1 MGTQE
6 PADDASGPP
15 PSLRQALRDCAVAGL
30 SGVLEVTGE
39 PGGTICFSG
48 GGVVAVET
56 PGAPSTEVILLR
68 SGRIAEADWAA
79 AFAAAAAG
87 GYAIGPE
94 LVIRGLI
101 GAGELEAVLRLA
113 VADAMFVLSG
123 GLVEACRVEPEEADS
138 QFVLEPPADVGWLL
152 AEASRRMRVLAS
164 SRGLV
169 EHDRDRM
176 AAAPGAVQP
185 GVLLGQGQDE
195 ILALANGRRTARDMA
210 FALGQ
215 GVYATTLQL
224 VRMYGAGLLVTASQ
238 RAVTLGEQA
247 QASQPAAVPVNE
259 PGAAS
264 PLPRRRKGRAQ
275 HRRESDSDAGADLPS
290 LLRLLRPRSG
300 GEVGSPQVVTK
311 H

>member
-15 PSLRQALRDCAVAGL
+15 PSLRQALKDCAAAGL

-56 PGAPSTEVILLR
+56 PGAPSAEVILLR
-68 SGRIAEADWAA
+68 SGRIAEDDWAA

-101 GAGELEAVLRLA
+101 GAGELEAVLRVA

-123 GLVEACRVEPEEADS
+123 GLVEACRAEPGAVDS
-138 QFVLEPPADVGWLL
+138 QFALEPPAEVGWLL

-176 AAAPGAVQP
+176 AAAPGAAQP

-238 RAVTLGEQA
+238 RAVTLAEQA
-247 QASQPAAVPVNE
+247 QAQASRPATVPVNE
-259 PGAAS
+259 PEAPAS
-264 PLPRRRKGRAQ
+264 LPRRRKGRAQ

-300 GEVGSPQVVTK
+300 GE
-311 H
+311 

>member
-1 MGTQE
+1 MGIHE
-6 PADDASGPP
+6 PADNASGPP
-15 PSLRQALRDCAVAGL
+15 PSLRQALKDCAAAGL

-39 PGGTICFSG
+39 P
-48 GGVVAVET
+48 
-56 PGAPSTEVILLR
+56 
-68 SGRIAEADWAA
+68 
-79 AFAAAAAG
+79 
-87 GYAIGPE
+87 
-94 LVIRGLI
+94 
-101 GAGELEAVLRLA
+101 
-113 VADAMFVLSG
+113 
-123 GLVEACRVEPEEADS
+123 VEACGVEPGAVDS
-138 QFVLEPPADVGWLL
+138 QFALEPAAEVGWLL

-195 ILALANGRRTARDMA
+195 ILALANGRRTPCDMA

-224 VRMYGAGLLVTASQ
+224 ARMYGAGLLVTASR
-238 RAVTLGEQA
+238 RAVTTVEQT
-247 QASQPAAVPVNE
+247 QASRPAAVPGSE
-259 PGAAS
+259 PEAPS

-275 HRRESDSDAGADLPS
+275 HRRDSDSDAGPDLPS

-300 GEVGSPQVVTK
+300 GE
-311 H
+311 